1 MSNEAVP
8 PLAGVEPALETSPVV
23 EAAPAGHRS
32 GFVTLFGR
40 SNVGKSTLLNRLVGE
55 KVAIVTEVPQ
65 TTRRTVKGI
74 RTYAD
79 AQVIYMDTPG
89 IHKPR
94 YMMNERMVA
103 DAMASLEGVDL
114 LVLLV
119 DGEAGLGPGDRFV
132 MKLAQ
137 ERKTP
142 VFLVV
147 NKIDVMS
154 RDAVLALID
163 EVSREFTFAELVPV
177 SALTGDNV
185 DRLEDLIRSRLPL
198 GPRYFPGDKVTD
210 APEKFLLAEILR
222 EKIILNTR
230 QELPHSS
237 AVLVERLEETQRG
250 LLQMDALVVVEKES
264 QKGILIGQGGEMMKR
279 IASAARRDMET
290 RLGTKVFLQVWVK
303 VSRNWRMDE
312 RFLDHM
318 GVENLEPP
326 AGLKP
331 GGPNGT
337 GEDA

>member
-1 MSNEAVP
+1 MPEFEQIPELTP
-8 PLAGVEPALETSPVV
+8 PAEET
-23 EAAPAGHRS
+23 PAGHRS
-32 GFVTLFGR
+32 GFVSLIGR
-40 SNVGKSTLLNRLVGE
+40 SNVGKSTLLNRLVGS
-55 KVAIVTEVPQ
+55 KVAIVSEVPQ

-74 RTYAD
+74 RTYGD
-79 AQVIYMDTPG
+79 AQVVYMDTPG

-94 YMMNERMVA
+94 YMMNQRMVA

-114 LVLLV
+114 LLLMV

-137 ERKTP
+137 DRSVP

-147 NKIDVMS
+147 NKTDRMAKEEVFK
-154 RDAVLALID
+154 LIE
-163 EVSREFTFAELVPV
+163 EVTREFTFQEVVPV

-185 DRLEDLIRSRLPL
+185 DRLESIIRGCLPL

-237 AVLVERLEETQRG
+237 AVLLERMEETPQG
-250 LLQMDALVVVEKES
+250 LLKMDALVVVEKDS
-264 QKGILIGQGGEMMKR
+264 QKGILIGHNGEMMKR
-279 IASAARRDMET
+279 IASAARIEMEA

-303 VSRNWRMDE
+303 VARNWRMDE
-312 RFLDHM
+312 RFLDHL
-318 GVENLEPP
+318 GVENLELPD
-326 AGLKP
+326 AMKP
-331 GGPNGT
+331 DRDNGS
-337 GEDA
+337 E